1 MRLVVVS
8 SLAGEFAEV
17 SRGVHV
23 ETAKS
28 MDGPGVDGSLS
39 RPWAYAVSYG
49 APPHRQR
56 LGAEAA
62 GHPHFTRWSNSHLG
76 IGGCSSPPVH
86 V

>member
-28 MDGPGVDGSLS
+28 MDGPGVG
-39 RPWAYAVSYG
+39 
-49 APPHRQR
+49 
-56 LGAEAA
+56 
-62 GHPHFTRWSNSHLG
+62 
-76 IGGCSSPPVH
+76 
-86 V
+86 